1 MMVLGTHTGYRTL
14 SVTVTGGMEE
24 ILKFNLACK
33 YKLRTLAASV
43 ALGQA
48 DQSLVLAIYK
58 LLYLQ

>member
-14 SVTVTGGMEE
+14 SVTGGMEE
-24 ILKFNLACK
+24 ILKFNLPCK
-33 YKLRTLAASV
+33 YKLRTLATSV
-43 ALGQA
+43 VLGQA